1 MKDKSKVK
9 DKNVWKVA
17 KVLIKNPHATQRE
30 IVEEAWIAKNTVIKA
45 KRELSQNWTK
55 DETIAYIV
63 DKSKKRIKRSQALF
77 DRYIEEVEE
86 KKKLGRWDVSLVKD
100 IVKDDLARVTVLW
113 GNVTD
118 DNGWLMKDKEWR
130 DNASIEELLQFLKT
144 K

>member
-1 MKDKSKVK
+1 MKDNTKVK
-9 DKNVWKVA
+9 KKNVWKVA

-30 IVEEAWIAKNTVIKA
+30 IVEEAGIAKNTVIKA